1 MCRTPIRASNWR
13 SFADAPGPLIAAT
26 AACPIESV
34 PDAPQP
40 IVECTSFSAAFS
52 LSVHTDTVSCVPKR
66 FMEIDWIRE
75 RMVAIDVEETIPA
88 VSVGVLTRRD
98 ALNSIACDYLIHCFV
113 EAVRRHDRATL
124 LWR

>member
-1 MCRTPIRASNWR
+1 MPIRASNWR
-13 SFADAPGPLIAAT
+13 SFADAPGPLIAAA
-26 AACPIESV
+26 AACPVESA

-75 RMVAIDVEETIPA
+75 RMVAIDMEETIPA

-98 ALNSIACDYLIHCFV
+98 ALNTIACDYLIHCFV